1 MEAREKPQRSIARAP
16 ALLVA
21 AAGQRDAV
29 YVKIDIEV
37 GQVQVQAI
45 AAAELCWVA
54 AREAAA
60 AADTAAA
67 ASSSSKQASK
77 QQAAAA
83 SSIIRKWHAQ
93 HELQAL

>member
-29 YVKIDIEV
+29 YVKIDVEV

-45 AAAELCWVA
+45 AAAELC
-54 AREAAA
+54 
-60 AADTAAA
+60 
-67 ASSSSKQASK
+67 
-77 QQAAAA
+77 
-83 SSIIRKWHAQ
+83 
-93 HELQAL
+93 